1 MAYNF
6 SADEI
11 FEMAKQI
18 ERNGVDFY
26 KAAAANVQG
35 EDEKNFLLGLA
46 QMEETHEETFADMQK
61 ELADKEKASQVFDP
75 VEEAVLYLKALADTR
90 VFFEKKAP
98 GSDMKEILAS
108 AIQTEK
114 DSIVFYLGM
123 KELVPGELGK
133 NRVDNI
139 IKEEMSH
146 IRLLSGKLLEK

>member
-18 ERNGVDFY
+18 ERNGADFY

-35 EDEKNFLLGLA
+35 EDEKKFLLSLA
-46 QMEETHEETFADMQK
+46 QMEETHEKTFTDMQK

-75 VEEAVLYLKALADTR
+75 AEEAVLYLKALADTR

-98 GSDMKEILAS
+98 GSDMKEILKS
-108 AIQTEK
+108 AIETEK

-139 IKEEMSH
+139 VKEEMAH
-146 IRLLSGKLLEK
+146 IRLLSGKLLGK